1 MKSILRATA
10 VLGSSSIVT
19 ILVGLVSAKAY
30 ALLLGPAG
38 TGYMGLLQSLL
49 GIAGLMAGM
58 GIGTGVVRMGAKA
71 AKEGDELRVTTLRR
85 AAWLLVGLFGAII
98 LLVMTLLRGPLSRLM
113 LGETAHPW
121 DVVLMGVAVIF
132 FLAAGL
138 QIKILNTHHRVNTLA
153 KWGILNSILGTLA
166 SLLCIWFWGT
176 SGIAASVIAATAINW
191 LISRYFVSKEV
202 AIKPVKVSRPE
213 LLSAAKE
220 LLRFGAP
227 FTASM
232 LFGMGVQ
239 FILPV
244 LILNTLDQESVGF
257 YRAAVA
263 ISVGYLGFLLT
274 AMAQDYYPRISAITD
289 HAKLKETVNEQHK
302 LIMLLGV
309 PMIFGAFAL
318 SQYLVTLVY
327 SPEFSPA
334 VGVLEWQLLG
344 NLFQFSSW
352 TMSFV
357 VLAHCKSR
365 TYFLTEVAGGLSM
378 LLCSWFA
385 MQVWGLTGLGVGFM
399 LSYILY
405 FLVVWLINLTRFK
418 INLSLGNWTMLL
430 SAFCLA
436 LAIQALPL
444 VGLQDWRLILSL
456 SIAFVFGFRTLFS
469 LYKIVL
475 KKEPSKEVPMILKRG
490 EHV

>member
-49 GIAGLMAGM
+49 GIAGLIAGM
-58 GIGTGVVRMGAKA
+58 GIGTGVVRLGAKA
-71 AKEGDELRVTTLRR
+71 AKENDELRVTTLRR
-85 AAWLLVGLFGAII
+85 AAWLLVGVFGI
-98 LLVMTLLRGPLSRLM
+98 LLLLLMTVLRGPLSRLM
-113 LGETAHPW
+113 LGETANSW
-121 DVVLMGVAVIF
+121 DVVLMGVALLF
-132 FLAAGL
+132 SLAAGL

-153 KWGILNSILGTLA
+153 KWGILNSIFGTLA
-166 SLLCIWFWGT
+166 SLLCIWFWGAP
-176 SGIAASVIAATAINW
+176 GIAASVIAATIINW
-191 LISRYFVSKEV
+191 LISRYFVSREV
-202 AIKPVKVSRPE
+202 PVQNVQVSRPE
-213 LLSAAKE
+213 LFSAAKE
-220 LLRFGAP
+220 LLRFGTP

-289 HAKLKETVNEQHK
+289 KSKLKETVNQQHK
-302 LIMLLGV
+302 LILLLGV

-318 SQYLVTLVY
+318 SPYLVTLVY

-357 VLAHCKSR
+357 ILSHCKSR
-365 TYFLTEVAGGLSM
+365 TYFFTEVAGGLSM

-385 MQVWGLTGLGVGFM
+385 MQVWGLTGLGVGFL
-399 LSYILY
+399 LSYVAY
-405 FLVVWLINLTRFK
+405 FLVVWLINLSRFK
-418 INLSLGNWTMLL
+418 ITLSANNWVMLL
-430 SAFCLA
+430 SAFFLA
-436 LAIQALPL
+436 LSIQALPL
-444 VGLQDWRLILSL
+444 VGLQDWRIPLSL
-456 SIAFVFGFRTLFS
+456 GIAFIFGFRTLFS
-469 LYKIVL
+469 LYKIVR
-475 KKEPSKEVPMILKRG
+475 KKDPSEEVPLILKQG
-490 EHV
+490 EHA